1 MFKSLTPSQWVWY
14 QPKSSSFHVP

>member
-14 QPKSSSFHVP
+14 QPKSSSFHVS